1 MRSDHLAKHS
11 KTHEMKRTKKS
22 AKESKASST
31 GGHQQGDLEPEYDI
45 DIEDVEG
52 DEDDDLSSPKWQLPN
67 HS

>member
-22 AKESKASST
+22 ARESKT
-31 GGHQQGDLEPEYDI
+31 LTIGGHQQGDLEPEYDI
-45 DIEDVEG
+45 DIEDVED
-52 DEDDDLSSPKWQLPN
+52 DEDDLSSPKWQLPN

>member
-1 MRSDHLAKHS
+1 
-11 KTHEMKRTKKS
+11 MKRTKKS
-22 AKESKASST
+22 AKDSKASSSST

-52 DEDDDLSSPKWQLPN
+52 DEDDLSSPKWQLPN